1 LRATEEAPRS
11 HRYEHFSISIS
22 QSNLCR
28 QTTEKVIAVVRQ
40 ACPGPAEGLTMNVD
54 FLLIQMLLLTVL
66 SEPRGSRKVSQRP
79 AGAYSRIVRLAVL
92 SLFILCLAS
101 LPRPANAVL
110 VDHIVAAVNRDVIT
124 YSDLEHA
131 VALNMRLGAGGK
143 DRKLLESETLEGL
156 ITRRLLVQEARRLR
170 FVDVTDQEISAES
183 DKLRKQ
189 FVEKKVGLFMRVSR
203 EQAQKFFEERSDL
216 YKGRRF
222 QDVQKLIYSLLTKQ
236 KIDQQLDQYVTELRS
251 KADIRITA
259 R

>member
-1 LRATEEAPRS
+1 
-11 HRYEHFSISIS
+11 
-22 QSNLCR
+22 
-28 QTTEKVIAVVRQ
+28 
-40 ACPGPAEGLTMNVD
+40 MNVD

-189 FVEKKVGLFMRVSR
+189 FGSDKAFADFLAEQDMTEQELSRMLGEQLLVERFVEKKVGLFMRVSR